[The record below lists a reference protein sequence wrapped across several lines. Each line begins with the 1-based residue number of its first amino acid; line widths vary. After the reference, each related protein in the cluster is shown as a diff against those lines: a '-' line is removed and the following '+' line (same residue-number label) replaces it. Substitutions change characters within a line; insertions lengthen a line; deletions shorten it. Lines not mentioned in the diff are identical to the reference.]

1 MVMCILLGMVGGIVR
16 VCIIPISEG
25 QAQKDD
31 GLTAVAPSNRQ
42 PLDRRS
48 LSKARQALLSP

>member
-1 MVMCILLGMVGGIVR
+1 MCILLGMVGGIVR

-31 GLTAVAPSNRQ
+31 GLTAVAPSNRH

-48 LSKARQALLSP
+48 LAKAIQALLSP